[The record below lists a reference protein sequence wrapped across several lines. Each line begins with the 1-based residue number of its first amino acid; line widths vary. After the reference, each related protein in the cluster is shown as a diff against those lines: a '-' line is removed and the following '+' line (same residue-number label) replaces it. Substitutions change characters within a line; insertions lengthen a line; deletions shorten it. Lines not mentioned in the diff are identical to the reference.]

1 MTAEQIKIQKRVL
14 NDMERSYG
22 FTLYDIKKYI
32 RQTGTITIEAIKRL
46 IRWNY
51 FKNTN
56 VAKIWTYEDEGVNN
70 FIIAIDM
77 FDLQLW
83 LVENYGVD
91 YDIIENI
98 EDELRYLTIFYIN
111 KP

>member
-1 MTAEQIKIQKRVL
+1 MTAEKRL
-14 NDMERSYG
+14 LKDIERAYRITKS
-22 FTLYDIKKYI
+22 DINSYI
-32 RQTGTITIEAIKRL
+32 RQTGTITVEAAKRL

-70 FIIAIDM
+70 FIITMDM
-77 FDLQLW
+77 FDLHLW
-83 LVENYGVD
+83 IIENYGAD
-91 YDIIENI
+91 IDIIENI
-98 EDELRYLTIFYIN
+98 EEELNYLTTFYIN

>member
-1 MTAEQIKIQKRVL
+1 MTAEKRL
-14 NDMERSYG
+14 LKDIERAYRITKS
-22 FTLYDIKKYI
+22 DINSYI
-32 RQTGTITIEAIKRL
+32 RQTGTITVEAAKRL

-51 FKNTN
+51 FKNEDS
-56 VAKIWTYEDEGVNN
+56 VKIWLYEDKGVKN
-70 FIIAIDM
+70 FIISIDM

-98 EDELRYLTIFYIN
+98 EDELRYLTIFYVN
-111 KP
+111 NPA

>member
-1 MTAEQIKIQKRVL
+1 MKTEKRL
-14 NDMERSYG
+14 LRDIENAYRITIS
-22 FTLYDIKKYI
+22 DIKRYI
-32 RQTGTITIEAIKRL
+32 RQAGTINVEVAKRL

-51 FKNTN
+51 FKNEDS
-56 VAKIWTYEDEGVNN
+56 VKLWLYEDKGVNN

-83 LVENYGVD
+83 LIENYGVD

-98 EDELRYLTIFYIN
+98 EEELRFLTTFYIN
-111 KP
+111 NP

>member
-1 MTAEQIKIQKRVL
+1 MKTEKRVL
-14 NDMERSYG
+14 KDMENAYRITKS
-22 FTLYDIKKYI
+22 DINRYI
-32 RQTGTITIEAIKRL
+32 RQAGTISIDVVKKF
-46 IRWNY
+46 IRFNY
-51 FKNTN
+51 FRNENSVKL
-56 VAKIWTYEDEGVNN
+56 WLYEDDGVNN

-83 LVENYGVD
+83 LVENYGVE

-98 EDELRYLTIFYIN
+98 EDELRFLTTFYVN

>member
-1 MTAEQIKIQKRVL
+1 MKTEKRVL
-14 NDMERSYG
+14 K
-22 FTLYDIKKYI
+22 DIENAYRITKSDINRYI
-32 RQTGTITIEAIKRL
+32 RQAGTISVDVVKKFIL
-46 IRWNY
+46 FNY
-51 FKNTN
+51 FKNTK
-56 VAKIWTYEDEGVNN
+56 VAKIWTYEDEGVKN

-98 EDELRYLTIFYIN
+98 EDELRFLTTFYIN

>member
-1 MTAEQIKIQKRVL
+1 MKKEQRLLK
-14 NDMERSYG
+14 
-22 FTLYDIKKYI
+22 DIENAYRITKSDINRYI
-32 RQTGTITIEAIKRL
+32 RQAGTISIDVVKKF
-46 IRWNY
+46 IRFNY

-70 FIIAIDM
+70 FIMAIDM

-91 YDIIENI
+91 YDMIENI
-98 EDELRYLTIFYIN
+98 QDELRFLTTFYIN

>member
-1 MTAEQIKIQKRVL
+1 MTAEKRL
-14 NDMERSYG
+14 
-22 FTLYDIKKYI
+22 LKDIEKAYRITKSDINSYI
-32 RQTGTITIEAIKRL
+32 RQTGTITIEAVKRL
-46 IRWNY
+46 IRFNY
-51 FKNTN
+51 FKNENT
-56 VAKIWTYEDEGVNN
+56 VKIWTYEDDGVNN

-111 KP
+111 NP

>member
-1 MTAEQIKIQKRVL
+1 MKTEKRIL
-14 NDMERSYG
+14 KDLEKAYIITKS
-22 FTLYDIKKYI
+22 DIKSYI
-32 RQTGTITIEAIKRL
+32 RQTGTISVEVAKSL

-51 FKNTN
+51 FRNEDAVKL
-56 VAKIWTYEDEGVNN
+56 WLYEDKGVNN

-83 LVENYGVD
+83 LVENYGVE

-98 EDELRYLTIFYIN
+98 EDELRYLTTFYIN
-111 KP
+111 P

>member
-1 MTAEQIKIQKRVL
+1 MKTEKRIL
-14 NDMERSYG
+14 K
-22 FTLYDIKKYI
+22 DIEKAYIITKSDINSYI
-32 RQTGTITIEAIKRL
+32 RQSGTISVDVVKRL

-51 FKNTN
+51 FKNEN
-56 VAKIWTYEDEGVNN
+56 AVKMWLYEDEGVNN

-98 EDELRYLTIFYIN
+98 ENELNYLTTFYVN
-111 KP
+111 RP

>member
-1 MTAEQIKIQKRVL
+1 MKTEKRIL
-14 NDMERSYG
+14 K
-22 FTLYDIKKYI
+22 DIEKAYRITKSDINSYI
-32 RQTGTITIEAIKRL
+32 RQTGTISVDVVKRL

-51 FKNTN
+51 FKNEDS
-56 VAKIWTYEDEGVNN
+56 VKLWLYEDEGVNN

-83 LVENYGVD
+83 LVENYGVE

-98 EDELRYLTIFYIN
+98 QDELRYLTTFYIN
-111 KP
+111 NP

>member
-1 MTAEQIKIQKRVL
+1 MKTEKRIL
-14 NDMERSYG
+14 K
-22 FTLYDIKKYI
+22 DIEKAYRITKSDINSYI
-32 RQTGTITIEAIKRL
+32 RQTGTISVDVVKRL

-51 FKNTN
+51 FKNEDT
-56 VAKIWTYEDEGVNN
+56 VKMWLYEDDGVNN

-83 LVENYGVD
+83 LVENYGVE

-98 EDELRYLTIFYIN
+98 EDELRFLTTFYVN
-111 KP
+111 NP

>member
-1 MTAEQIKIQKRVL
+1 MKTEKRVL
-14 NDMERSYG
+14 KDIERAYRITKS
-22 FTLYDIKKYI
+22 DINRYI
-32 RQTGTITIEAIKRL
+32 RQAGTISIDVVKKF
-46 IRWNY
+46 IRFNY
-51 FKNTN
+51 FKNEDA
-56 VAKIWTYEDEGVNN
+56 VKLWLYEDKGVNN

-91 YDIIENI
+91 IDIIENI
-98 EDELRYLTIFYIN
+98 EEELNYLTTFYVN

>member
-1 MTAEQIKIQKRVL
+1 MTAEKRL
-14 NDMERSYG
+14 
-22 FTLYDIKKYI
+22 LKDIEKAYRITKSDINSYI
-32 RQTGTITIEAIKRL
+32 RQAGTITIEAVKRL

-51 FKNTN
+51 FKNEN
-56 VAKIWTYEDEGVNN
+56 AVKLWLYEDDGVNN

-98 EDELRYLTIFYIN
+98 EEELRYMTKF
-111 KP
+111 

>member
-1 MTAEQIKIQKRVL
+1 MKTEKRIL
-14 NDMERSYG
+14 KDIERAYRITKS
-22 FTLYDIKKYI
+22 DINSYI
-32 RQTGTITIEAIKRL
+32 RQAGSISVEVVKKL

-51 FKNTN
+51 FKNEDS
-56 VAKIWTYEDEGVNN
+56 VKIWLYEDEAVNN

-83 LVENYGVD
+83 LIENYGVD

-111 KP
+111 NL

>member
-1 MTAEQIKIQKRVL
+1 MKTEKRL
-14 NDMERSYG
+14 
-22 FTLYDIKKYI
+22 LKDIEKAYRITKSDINSYI
-32 RQTGTITIEAIKRL
+32 RQTGTISVDVVKRL

-51 FKNTN
+51 FKNEDS
-56 VAKIWTYEDEGVNN
+56 VKLWLYEDEGVNN

-83 LVENYGVD
+83 LVENYGVE

-98 EDELRYLTIFYIN
+98 QDELRYLTTFYIN
-111 KP
+111 NP